1 MSELSSIAV
10 SILGTVIA
18 ALTISIIL
26 GIVWMRK
33 AIADQKS
40 EHDLMVQR
48 MNYNESKLDKIEST
62 HDTQYNELLKKI
74 DQTLVVLTD
83 IKLAFSEVRIKNEEN
98 ERRINKIEKQTS

>member
-40 EHDLMVQR
+40 EHDLMAQR
-48 MNYNESKLDKIEST
+48 MSYNESKLDKIEAT

-74 DQTLVVLTD
+74 DQTLAVLTD

-98 ERRINKIEKQTS
+98 ERRINKIERQA